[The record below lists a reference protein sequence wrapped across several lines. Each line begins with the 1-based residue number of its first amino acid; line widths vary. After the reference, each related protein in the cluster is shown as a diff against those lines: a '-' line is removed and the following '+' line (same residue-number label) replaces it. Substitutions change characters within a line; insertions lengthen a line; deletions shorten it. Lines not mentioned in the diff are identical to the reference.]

1 MAAQEKKEK
10 IIRKISVNVSS
21 PKGVVYEGE
30 ADFIVAPGK
39 EGVLGIGPDHT
50 KIISLLRKGDLIIKN
65 GGDEKT
71 LSVQEGMLQVNQES
85 VDILMTA

>member
-10 IIRKISVNVSS
+10 IVRKLCININS
-21 PKGVVYEGE
+21 PKGIVYEGE

-50 KIISLLRKGDLIIKN
+50 KIISLLQKGDVIIRN
-65 GGDEKT
+65 DGDEKT
-71 LSVQEGMLQVNQES
+71 VSVQDGLLQVNKES
-85 VDILMTA
+85 VDILMTT